1 MKTMNKKPVIIRNVE
16 ELELHERKVRR
27 RIKEAE
33 LELGLRMKQMPEE
46 IVTSA
51 LMKLVSGIIEGKT
64 IKSLAGIA
72 KKVGK
77 SALFKL
83 FNDDEE

>member
-1 MKTMNKKPVIIRNVE
+1 MIKRTPIIRNVE

-27 RIKEAE
+27 RIKDAE

-46 IVTSA
+46 IVTTA
-51 LMKLVSGIIEGKT
+51 LMKLVSSLIEGKA

-83 FNDDEE
+83 FNDEAE

>member
-1 MKTMNKKPVIIRNVE
+1 MNKRPVIIRNLE

-51 LMKLVSGIIEGKT
+51 LMKLVSSLIEGKA
-64 IKSLAGIA
+64 IRSLAGIA